1 MKEKYKLEINTYDG
15 EWNDKNQLKQTAINF
30 SKSDCMW
37 LTSNDKWDLTP
48 EDLAP
53 EDMASLSLPM
63 VTNIENLSLQDKKIY
78 RFPKLDLPRQKVD
91 LLKEK
96 YNCKVIRD
104 PSKADV
110 SVVSYKLFNTI
121 FDREWNSSITYKKAF
136 DILVYMK
143 EKSILSDLAVVK
155 LQDFLEMAPTDSMV
169 TFNIRKHWNQS
180 DVAKSLI
187 INDLENWIT
196 TSGNTGLGN
205 NDWVL
210 QKKNYK
216 IFEDLKNNT
225 SLMVYDSQICNIIDA
240 ELAVIENT
248 EYDNIKN
255 MITSAD
261 MENRSLTIEMLA
273 NCNIEK
279 SFDVVSGLYYW
290 HYDWFKNTT
299 NWNSVN
305 VKTMRN
311 RLKAYEGNHCTSNI
325 WSYNRYLK
333 KLADDGKLSRFA
345 VDKTRKYIL
354 EKLMGAMVGPES
366 EVFKIDLEN
375 LYIADE
381 LNSKIND

>member
-1 MKEKYKLEINTYDG
+1 
-15 EWNDKNQLKQTAINF
+15 
-30 SKSDCMW
+30 
-37 LTSNDKWDLTP
+37 
-48 EDLAP
+48 
-53 EDMASLSLPM
+53 
-63 VTNIENLSLQDKKIY
+63 
-78 RFPKLDLPRQKVD
+78 
-91 LLKEK
+91 
-96 YNCKVIRD
+96 
-104 PSKADV
+104 
-110 SVVSYKLFNTI
+110 
-121 FDREWNSSITYKKAF
+121 
-136 DILVYMK
+136 
-143 EKSILSDLAVVK
+143 
-155 LQDFLEMAPTDSMV
+155 
-169 TFNIRKHWNQS
+169 
-180 DVAKSLI
+180 
-187 INDLENWIT
+187 
-196 TSGNTGLGN
+196 
-205 NDWVL
+205 
-210 QKKNYK
+210 
-216 IFEDLKNNT
+216 
-225 SLMVYDSQICNIIDA
+225 MVYDSQICNIIDA

-325 WSYNRYLK
+325 WSYNKYLK
-333 KLADDGKLSRFA
+333 NLADDGKLSRFA

>member
-1 MKEKYKLEINTYDG
+1 MKEKYKLEINAYD
-15 EWNDKNQLKQTAINF
+15 ENWNDKNQLKQTAINF

-37 LTSNDKWDLTP
+37 LTSNDKWELEPKDLV
-48 EDLAP
+48 
-53 EDMASLSLPM
+53 SLSLPM

-121 FDREWNSSITYKKAF
+121 FDREWNSSITYKQAF

-155 LQDFLEMAPTDSMV
+155 LQNFLQMAPANSMV

-187 INDLENWIT
+187 LNDLDHWIA

-205 NDWVL
+205 SDWVL
-210 QKKNYK
+210 KKENYK
-216 IFEDLKNNT
+216 IFEDLRNNT

-325 WSYNRYLK
+325 WSYNRYLT

-354 EKLMGAMVGPES
+354 EKLMGKMVGPES

>member
-1 MKEKYKLEINTYDG
+1 MKEKYKLEINTHDG

-37 LTSNDKWDLTP
+37 MTSNDKWDL
-48 EDLAP
+48 AP
-53 EDMASLSLPM
+53 EDIASLSLPM
-63 VTNIENLSLQDKKIY
+63 VTNVENLSLQDKKIY

-110 SVVSYKLFNTI
+110 AVVSYKLFNAI
-121 FDREWNSSITYKKAF
+121 FDREWNSSITYKQAF

-143 EKSILSDLAVVK
+143 EKSIFSDLAVVE
-155 LQDFLEMAPTDSMV
+155 LQNFLQMAPTDSMV
-169 TFNIRKHWNQS
+169 TFNIRTHWNQS

-187 INDLENWIT
+187 ISDLENWIT

-205 NDWVL
+205 SDWVL
-210 QKKNYK
+210 KKENYK

-290 HYDWFKNTT
+290 HYDSFKNTT

-311 RLKAYEGNHCTSNI
+311 RLKEYEGNHCTSNI
-325 WSYNRYLK
+325 WSYNRYLT

-354 EKLMGAMVGPES
+354 ENLMGTMVGPES
-366 EVFKIDLEN
+366 KVFKIDLEN

>member
-1 MKEKYKLEINTYDG
+1 MKEKYKLEINAYD
-15 EWNDKNQLKQTAINF
+15 ENWNDKNQLKQTAINF

-37 LTSNDKWDLTP
+37 LTSNDKWELEPKDLV
-48 EDLAP
+48 
-53 EDMASLSLPM
+53 SLSLPM

-121 FDREWNSSITYKKAF
+121 FDREWNSSITYKQAF

-155 LQDFLEMAPTDSMV
+155 LQNFLQMAPSDSMV

-187 INDLENWIT
+187 LNDLDHWIA

-205 NDWVL
+205 SDWVL
-210 QKKNYK
+210 KKENYK
-216 IFEDLKNNT
+216 IFEDLRNNT

-325 WSYNRYLK
+325 WSYNRYLS

-354 EKLMGAMVGPES
+354 EKLMGKMVGPES

>member
-1 MKEKYKLEINTYDG
+1 MKEKYKLEINAYD
-15 EWNDKNQLKQTAINF
+15 ENWNDKNQLKQTAINF

-37 LTSNDKWDLTP
+37 LTSNDKWELEPKDLV
-48 EDLAP
+48 
-53 EDMASLSLPM
+53 SLSLPM

-121 FDREWNSSITYKKAF
+121 FDREWNSSITYKQAF

-155 LQDFLEMAPTDSMV
+155 LQNFLQMAPANSMV

-187 INDLENWIT
+187 LNDLDHWIA

-205 NDWVL
+205 SDWVL
-210 QKKNYK
+210 KKENYK
-216 IFEDLKNNT
+216 IFEDLRNNT

-325 WSYNRYLK
+325 WSYNRYLS

-354 EKLMGAMVGPES
+354 EKLMGKMVGPES

-381 LNSKIND
+381 LNSKINE

>member
-1 MKEKYKLEINTYDG
+1 MKEKYKLEINAYD
-15 EWNDKNQLKQTAINF
+15 ENWNDKNQLKQTAINF

-37 LTSNDKWDLTP
+37 LTSNDKWELEPKDLV
-48 EDLAP
+48 
-53 EDMASLSLPM
+53 SLSLPM

-121 FDREWNSSITYKKAF
+121 FDREWNSSITYKQAF

-155 LQDFLEMAPTDSMV
+155 LQNFLQMAPANSMV

-187 INDLENWIT
+187 LNDLDHWIA

-205 NDWVL
+205 SDWVL
-210 QKKNYK
+210 KKENYK
-216 IFEDLKNNT
+216 IFEDLRNNT

-311 RLKAYEGNHCTSNI
+311 RLKEYEGNHCTSNI
-325 WSYNRYLK
+325 WSYNRYLS

-354 EKLMGAMVGPES
+354 EKLMGKMVGPES

-381 LNSKIND
+381 LNSKINE

>member
-1 MKEKYKLEINTYDG
+1 MKEKYKLEINAYD
-15 EWNDKNQLKQTAINF
+15 ENWNDKNQLKQTAINF

-37 LTSNDKWDLTP
+37 LTSNDKWELEPKDLV
-48 EDLAP
+48 
-53 EDMASLSLPM
+53 SLSLPM

-121 FDREWNSSITYKKAF
+121 FDREWNSSITYKQAF

-155 LQDFLEMAPTDSMV
+155 LQNFLQMAPANSMV

-187 INDLENWIT
+187 LNDLDHWIA

-205 NDWVL
+205 SDWVL
-210 QKKNYK
+210 KKENYK
-216 IFEDLKNNT
+216 IFEDLRNNT

-325 WSYNRYLK
+325 WSYNRYLS

-354 EKLMGAMVGPES
+354 EKLMGKMVGPES

>member
-121 FDREWNSSITYKKAF
+121 FDREWNSSITYKQAF

-155 LQDFLEMAPTDSMV
+155 LQNFLQMAPTDSMV

-187 INDLENWIT
+187 INDLENWIIA
-196 TSGNTGLGN
+196 SGNTGLGN

-210 QKKNYK
+210 KKTNYK
-216 IFEDLKNNT
+216 IFEDLKNT

-325 WSYNRYLK
+325 WSYNKYLK
-333 KLADDGKLSRFA
+333 NLADDGKLSRFA

>member
-1 MKEKYKLEINTYDG
+1 MKEKYKLEINAYDG
-15 EWNDKNQLKQTAINF
+15 EWNDKNQLKQTAVNF
-30 SKSDCMW
+30 SKSDSMW
-37 LTSNDKWDLTP
+37 ITSNDKWEITP
-48 EDLAP
+48 EDLAA
-53 EDMASLSLPM
+53 EDIASLSLPM
-63 VTNIENLSLQDKKIY
+63 LTDIENLSLQDKKIY

-104 PSKADV
+104 TSKADV
-110 SVVSYKLFNTI
+110 SVISYKLFNTI
-121 FDREWNSSITYKKAF
+121 FDREWNSSITYKQAF

-155 LQDFLEMAPTDSMV
+155 LQNFLQMAPSDSMV

-180 DVAKSLI
+180 DVAKSQILS
-187 INDLENWIT
+187 DLDHWIA
-196 TSGNTGLGN
+196 TSGNIGLGN
-205 NDWVL
+205 SDWVL
-210 QKKNYK
+210 KKENYK
-216 IFEDLKNNT
+216 IFEDLRNNT

-325 WSYNRYLK
+325 WSYNRYLT

-354 EKLMGAMVGPES
+354 EKLMGVMVGPES